1 MRTVPPTEKGK
12 YKAFAS
18 GAITN
23 GKPVV
28 VNSAGTVSVVNG
40 SNLTTEN
47 YGSNITSN
55 ILECS
60 TNTGDCTCNMD
71 VQKSHGRG

>member
-23 GKPVV
+23 GKPVI
-28 VNSAGTVSVVNG
+28 VNTDGTVSEIKEIATSIGSEVVFESANC
-40 SNLTTEN
+40 L
-47 YGSNITSN
+47 Y
-55 ILECS
+55 
-60 TNTGDCTCNMD
+60 
-71 VQKSHGRG
+71 